1 MDLALVDVEAVD
13 GGGRKGS
20 VAQESARSTTMRR
33 EGSARIR
40 SRKCQDSLRSAKRR
54 NVAKPIGRRSSRLRR
69 RLASGSGA
77 RHTRTSFF
85 THILFQSKVPRRPPA
100 QQALAKVAI
109 GW

>member
-1 MDLALVDVEAVD
+1 MDSALVDVEAVD

-40 SRKCQDSLRSAKRR
+40 SRKCQVCVWKDETSR
-54 NVAKPIGRRSSRLRR
+54 NDR
-69 RLASGSGA
+69 
-77 RHTRTSFF
+77 F
-85 THILFQSKVPRRPPA
+85 TKQGPRRPPA
-100 QQALAKVAI
+100 QQALAKVAT

>member
-1 MDLALVDVEAVD
+1 MDSALVDVEAVD

-33 EGSARIR
+33 EASARIR
-40 SRKCQDSLRSAKRR
+40 SRKCQVAFGKAKRR
-54 NVAKPIGRRSSRLRR
+54 ETDR
-69 RLASGSGA
+69 
-77 RHTRTSFF
+77 F
-85 THILFQSKVPRRPPA
+85 TKQGPRRPPA